1 MMTAPPH
8 CVALELRDVPVS
20 DPWDTIKRGS
30 RLISRRVG
38 LIRHYAEGRH
48 QAQDPAVFT
57 GGVLMSDL
65 SRCLP
70 NTQALTAGGA
80 GDTAAAAL
88 ASGIGEAVERYCAC
102 IFDSADMVYGTSREL
117 GDDAVPAEKLRLFS
131 REQCERFGPRGPAY
145 FDAHSRVRWV
155 WGYSL
160 TEQRP
165 RLVPASFVYLN
176 YRPGKDEDSVG
187 VSASTGG
194 AAGATREE
202 AILSGLLEV
211 IERDAF
217 TLAWMQRRAGRRI
230 EIDDEEI
237 ASRVKTRLWGD
248 RPSVDVKFFDLTTD
262 LGIPV
267 VLLIMRRPTEFGPLA
282 CLGAAS
288 RLSPRQAVRKAMQ
301 ESGQNFPLV
310 RNLLIREKDWQP
322 VADFSNLTTFD
333 YHFLTYVRR
342 PDLVSQAF
350 AFFEAC
356 EDRVPLSQLRDRST
370 GRVLGDIEEAVAC
383 LRAAGHEVIVTDIT
397 TPDIAEIGLSVVRVI
412 VPGLVPL
419 NGHHLRPCLGVRRLA
434 DRSGEMNPFPHPFP

>member
-1 MMTAPPH
+1 
-8 CVALELRDVPVS
+8 
-20 DPWDTIKRGS
+20 
-30 RLISRRVG
+30 
-38 LIRHYAEGRH
+38 
-48 QAQDPAVFT
+48 
-57 GGVLMSDL
+57 
-65 SRCLP
+65 
-70 NTQALTAGGA
+70 
-80 GDTAAAAL
+80 
-88 ASGIGEAVERYCAC
+88 
-102 IFDSADMVYGTSREL
+102 
-117 GDDAVPAEKLRLFS
+117 
-131 REQCERFGPRGPAY
+131 
-145 FDAHSRVRWV
+145 
-155 WGYSL
+155 
-160 TEQRP
+160 EQRP

-397 TPDIAEIGLSVVRVI
+397 TPDIA
-412 VPGLVPL
+412 
-419 NGHHLRPCLGVRRLA
+419 
-434 DRSGEMNPFPHPFP
+434 